1 VPLWKYF
8 FTRGELA
15 VGRVVPIPMCNVIKG
30 ELLDMTQ
37 SNADFVVKLN
47 CKYKS
52 TDSAMPQW
60 AILFW

>member
-1 VPLWKYF
+1 M
-8 FTRGELA
+8 
-15 VGRVVPIPMCNVIKG
+15 GRVVPIPMCNVIKG

-52 TDSAMPQW
+52 TDSAMPQ
-60 AILFW
+60 